1 MKTIREIVS
10 ETIEYTKS
18 TPKAYDEEKDQ
29 CLYTKM
35 VDDKKCHCAVGRCL
49 LEDFQRED
57 WEYNKLGIY
66 SFTQADPVIALDLI
80 LKEEYR
86 GYDHEF
92 WEDLQ
97 DFHDDDHGLYFEQN
111 EHGGRDLTEK
121 GYAYADS
128 ISNKYS

>member
-10 ETIEYTKS
+10 ETIEYIKS
-18 TPKAYDEEKDQ
+18 TPKAYDAEKDQ

-57 WEYNKLGIY
+57 WEHNRLGIQ
-66 SFTQADPVIALDLI
+66 SFTKVCPVMALDSI
-80 LKEEYR
+80 LKEDYR

-92 WEDLQ
+92 WEHLQ
-97 DFHDDDHGLYFEQN
+97 DFHDDSDGIYFEQN
-111 EHGGRDLTEK
+111 EHGGRDLTMK
-121 GYAYADS
+121 GHAYADL
-128 ISNKYS
+128 ISLEFS

>member
-10 ETIEYTKS
+10 ETIEYIKS
-18 TPKAYDEEKDQ
+18 TPKAYDTKQDQ

-57 WEYNKLGIY
+57 WEHNRLGIQ
-66 SFTQADPVIALDLI
+66 SFTKVNSI

-86 GYDHEF
+86 GHDDEF
-92 WEDLQ
+92 WKDLQ
-97 DFHDDDHGLYFEQN
+97 DLYDDVDNSYFEEN
-111 EHGGRDLTEK
+111 EQGGRDLTMK
-121 GYAYADS
+121 GHAYADS
-128 ISNKYS
+128 ISLEYS